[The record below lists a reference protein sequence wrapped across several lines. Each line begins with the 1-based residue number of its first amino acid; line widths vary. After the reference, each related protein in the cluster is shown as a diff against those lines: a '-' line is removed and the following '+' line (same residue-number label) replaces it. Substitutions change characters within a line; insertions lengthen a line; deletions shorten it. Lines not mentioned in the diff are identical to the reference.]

1 MGTEE
6 RKNREREEMRQLIL
20 KTAMKLFLDDGIENV
35 SLRRIAEKIE
45 YSPASIYS
53 YFKDKSEIIMAL
65 HNEGFEKLY
74 ALQLSLDGIDD
85 PLEKLMQMGRIY
97 INFAL
102 ENPDYYDL
110 MFIAKGIGDKICEK
124 NEWKAGERSYNY
136 LRENVKQCIEQE
148 YLIKSDV
155 DAVTFVFWSI
165 VHGMASLIIRGRCV
179 MMPDEFI
186 KQAIEG
192 GLNFIHSSV
201 NIKQKNKQSYS

>member
-6 RKNREREEMRQLIL
+6 RKNREREEMQKLIL

-45 YSPASIYS
+45 YSPAAIYS
-53 YFKDKSEIIMAL
+53 YYKDKSEIVMAL

-74 ALQLSLDGIDD
+74 ALQLSLEGISD

-97 INFAL
+97 IKFAL

-110 MFIAKGIGDKICEK
+110 MFIAKGIRDKICEK
-124 NEWKAGERSYNY
+124 NKWEAGERSYNY
-136 LRENVKQCIEQE
+136 FRENIKQCIEQE
-148 YLIKSDV
+148 YFIKSDV

-201 NIKQKNKQSYS
+201 NLKLKNKH

>member
-136 LRENVKQCIEQE
+136 FRENVKQCIEQE
-148 YLIKSDV
+148 YLFKSDV

-192 GLNFIHSSV
+192 GLNFIHTSV
-201 NIKQKNKQSYS
+201 NIKLKK